1 MVNAGEDWYMVAENV
16 GHSVGACKARRR
28 TIEKGK
34 SRLQGTSRKQRQTNN
49 DLTLNDILFF
59 CVIYYRNQVPLHTA
73 VVLRVKWSRTLMR
86 PKKDRVA
93 LGKEDLL
100 YVREHEYP
108 RYLEINIFDDSNNG
122 SKVTRPRAT
131 CEILLRLATLIGPK
145 LIPLAR

>member
-1 MVNAGEDWYMVAENV
+1 MAQKGQPILQSHDKTWTLEEESKLQSMVNAGEDWYMVAENI
-16 GHSVGACKARRR
+16 GHSRSGPSTHCRRPSC
-28 TIEKGK
+28 G
-34 SRLQGTSRKQRQTNN
+34 SPSN
-49 DLTLNDILFF
+49 
-59 CVIYYRNQVPLHTA
+59 
-73 VVLRVKWSRTLMR
+73 KWSRTLVR